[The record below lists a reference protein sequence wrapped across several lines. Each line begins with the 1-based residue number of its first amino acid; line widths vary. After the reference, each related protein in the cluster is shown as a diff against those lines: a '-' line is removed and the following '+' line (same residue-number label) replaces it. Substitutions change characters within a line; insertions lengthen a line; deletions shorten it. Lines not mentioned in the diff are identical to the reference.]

1 MISYEEA
8 LAIVLKTVAVQRPVS
23 ASPEGSL
30 GRVLARP
37 VKARLRM
44 PRHDQSAMDGLA
56 VLIEDVAAASD
67 TNPVRLQLID
77 EIPAGSPRR
86 PSLRKGTAIKVF
98 TGSGVPRNTGGVVM
112 VEYCRFSGGQVE
124 VLRAARPG
132 DHLRRAG
139 EEVQRGDVILESG
152 VRLTPPVI
160 GVLAL
165 FGIQSVQVYPA
176 PSVGVIT
183 MGDELAAP
191 GSKLGP
197 AQIYDSN
204 GPALRAALEG
214 MGIEKIRSWRVGD
227 RRKDLVRAFRTATRA
242 CDVVVSCGGASVG
255 DHDHV
260 AAAREELGI
269 REAFSRVAIKP
280 GKPNVFGLG
289 SGSVPV
295 FSLPGNPVSALVSFQ
310 QLVRP
315 GLQKMMGQEPIA
327 PVESARMMVGHHR
340 KAGRLE
346 WLRGVLGSTD
356 GTHTVTPVGA
366 QGSHMLTGLARAD
379 SLIEISAD
387 SAGVERGDEVLVRRL
402 RWFD

>member
-8 LAIVLKTVAVQRPVS
+8 LAIVLKSVEPMRPVS
-23 ASPEGSL
+23 ADPAKSL
-30 GRVLARP
+30 GRVLARA

-44 PRHDQSAMDGLA
+44 PRYDQSAMDGIA
-56 VLIEDVAAASD
+56 VRIEDVTSATEES
-67 TNPVRLQLID
+67 PSRLKLID
-77 EIPAGSPRR
+77 EIPAGSSRR
-86 PSLRKGTAIKVF
+86 PGLKPGTAIKVF
-98 TGSGVPRNTGGVVM
+98 TGSGIPRNTGGVVM
-112 VEYCRFSGGQVE
+112 VEYCRFNGDQIE

-132 DHLRRAG
+132 DHLRHAG
-139 EEVQRGDVILESG
+139 EEVERGDVILESG

-165 FGIQSVQVYPA
+165 FGIQSVQIYPA
-176 PSVGVIT
+176 PSVGLIT

-197 AQIYDSN
+197 SQIYDSN

-214 MGIEKIRSWRVGD
+214 MGITKIRSWRVGD
-227 RRKDLVRAFRTATRA
+227 RKNDLVRAFRSATRA
-242 CDVVVSCGGASVG
+242 CDVVLSCGGASVG

-260 AAAREELGI
+260 AAARGELGI

-280 GKPNVFGLG
+280 GKPNVFGLAPG
-289 SGSVPV
+289 GAPV
-295 FSLPGNPVSALVSFQ
+295 FSLPGNPVSALVSFHQ
-310 QLVRP
+310 IVRP
-315 GLQKMMGQEPIA
+315 GLQRMMGQQPGA
-327 PVESARMMVGHHR
+327 PVGSARMTAEHHK

-346 WLRGVLGSTD
+346 WLRGVLGND
-356 GTHTVTPVGA
+356 AGEQTVTPVGA

-379 SLIEISAD
+379 ALIEVPVD
-387 SAGVERGDEVLVRRL
+387 SEGVEREGDVQIRQL

>member
-8 LAIVLKTVAVQRPVS
+8 LAIVLKSVKVQRPIS
-23 ASPEGSL
+23 ASPEESL

-44 PRHDQSAMDGLA
+44 PRYDQSAMDGIA
-56 VLIEDVAAASD
+56 VLVEDVAAASD

-77 EIPAGSPRR
+77 EIPAGSSRR
-86 PSLRKGTAIKVF
+86 PGLRPGTAIKVF
-98 TGSGVPRNTGGVVM
+98 TGSGVPRNTGGIVM
-112 VEYCRFSGGQVE
+112 VEYCRFSDDQIE
-124 VLRAARPG
+124 VLRAAGPG
-132 DHLRRAG
+132 DHLRWAG

-165 FGIQSVQVYPA
+165 FGIESVKIHPA
-176 PSVGVIT
+176 PTVGVIT

-214 MGIEKIRSWRVGD
+214 TGIGKIRSWRVGD
-227 RRKDLVRAFRTATRA
+227 RKKDLVRAFRAATRA
-242 CDVVVSCGGASVG
+242 CDVVLSCGGASVG

-280 GKPNVFGLG
+280 GKPNVFGLAPAG
-289 SGSVPV
+289 VPV
-295 FSLPGNPVSALVSFQ
+295 FSLPGNPVSALVSFH

-315 GLQKMMGQEPIA
+315 ALLKMLGQQPTALI
-327 PVESARMMVGHHR
+327 ESARMTVGHYK

-346 WLRGVLGSTD
+346 WLRGVLGSDD
-356 GTHTVTPVGA
+356 GNQTVTPVGA

-379 SLIEISAD
+379 SLIEIPAD
-387 SAGVERGDEVLVRRL
+387 SEGIEHGDEVLVRRL
-402 RWFD
+402 CWFD